1 MKNNNVEQEGYNVV
15 SELEKDIYNDIRL
28 IFSRDTKANEVTKIF
43 LIGRAMAR
51 LQKDNIDMISCL
63 RMLID
68 SFVDET
74 IFMQECLDYEK
85 ERLSQSVNKFLS
97 SIDTKTNYKIN

>member
-1 MKNNNVEQEGYNVV
+1 MTNNNIEQESYNVV

-43 LIGRAMAR
+43 LIGRALAR

-68 SFVDET
+68 SLVDET
-74 IFMQECLDYEK
+74 IFMQECLDYEN
-85 ERLSQSVNKFLS
+85 ERLNQSVNKFLS